1 MTSLRDTLDSDEY
14 DEFGLL
20 SENAAEWDIP
30 FTGQPVVFRES
41 FTLPSGQALSYLRWG
56 EGEPE
61 LVFLH
66 GGAQNGHTW
75 DTVMLALGRPAVA
88 VDLPGHGHSDRRDDC
103 DYGPWQNAEAVA
115 TLLDAVAPAARCVIG
130 MSLGGATTIRLAAQ
144 RPDLCS
150 RAVFVDVTPQINDP
164 SRQLSTAE
172 RGTVSLIVGAP
183 IYDTFDEMADAA
195 VALSPFRGAA
205 GVRRGV
211 RHNPRRFDDGRWTWR
226 YDLFGPSAGQPAQ
239 GGAASWI
246 DFTSLWEDVS
256 AITIP
261 VLFVRGGLSPFV
273 LDEDI
278 AEMRRRL
285 PTLVVVVVEGA
296 GHAVQ
301 SDKPV
306 VLADLIR
313 SFAL

>member
-1 MTSLRDTLDSDEY
+1 MTSLRDTLDADDY

-30 FTGQPVVFRES
+30 FTAQPVVSRHS
-41 FTLPSGQALSYLRWG
+41 FTLPSGQVLSYLRWG

-75 DTVMLALGRPAVA
+75 DTVILTLGRPAVA
-88 VDLPGHGHSDRRDDC
+88 VDLPGHGHSDRRDDR

-115 TLLDAVAPAARCVIG
+115 MLLEAVAPAARCVIG

-144 RPDLCS
+144 RPDLCC

-172 RGTVSLIVGAP
+172 RGTVSLIAGPP
-183 IYDTFDEMADAA
+183 IYDSFDEMAEAA

-211 RHNPRRFDDGRWTWR
+211 RHNARRLDDGRWTWR
-226 YDLFGPSAGQPAQ
+226 YDLFGPSPGQPAQ
-239 GGAASWI
+239 EGTANWV
-246 DFTSLWEDVS
+246 DFTSLWDDVS

-261 VLFVRGGLSPFV
+261 SLFVRGGLSPFV

-278 AEMRRRL
+278 AQMQRRL
-285 PTLVVVVVEGA
+285 PTLEVVLVEGA

-301 SDKPV
+301 SDKPL

-313 SFAL
+313 TFAL